1 MAQNTA
7 PDTRQTATRSPE
19 ASRKIHRLRIFLV
32 INLIILTIQGW
43 FGDTVNIFV
52 APPGTNSTVPFSSLI
67 STIASY
73 GFLMIWHTFEGLLLV
88 VLSFTLILASF
99 RWSRKRSVRLTSI
112 LGALMIFSA
121 AIGGVSFIL

>member
-73 GFLMIWHTFEGLLLV
+73 GPLLILHAFEGFVLLIISIALV
-88 VLSFTLILASF
+88 VASF
-99 RWSRKRSVRLTSI
+99 KWSKNRNARI
-112 LGALMIFSA
+112 
-121 AIGGVSFIL
+121 